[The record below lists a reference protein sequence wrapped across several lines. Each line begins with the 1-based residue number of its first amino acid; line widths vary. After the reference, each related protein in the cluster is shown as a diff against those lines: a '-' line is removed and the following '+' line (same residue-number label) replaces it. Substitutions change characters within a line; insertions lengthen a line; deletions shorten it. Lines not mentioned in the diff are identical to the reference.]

1 MGSKMCKATGFLL
14 TFLGIASIYNLTV
27 IALFRYLVI
36 EWSNVSYP
44 KEMVKYNV
52 LCLEDQFC
60 ETQQKDYSVAGGSLM
75 GGQLDSIQSS
85 SHGVGKVKSLNV
97 QESSNNKQVVLLQS
111 QAQKNKI

>member
-1 MGSKMCKATGFLL
+1 MNLNGRVNGPGMDLNLSLTSSKKDYFFRFGWDMGSKMCRATGFLL

-60 ETQQKDYSVAGGSLM
+60 ET
-75 GGQLDSIQSS
+75 
-85 SHGVGKVKSLNV
+85 
-97 QESSNNKQVVLLQS
+97 
-111 QAQKNKI
+111 